1 MPGGGRAVKAT
12 MRRLVRADPDDRWA
26 ATFGRIAAYS
36 FLVALVTGILLLPFF
51 QPSMTPVVYHGSYRK
66 LDGLTMSRA
75 YRSTLN
81 ISFDVRGGL
90 LIRQVH
96 HWSADLFVAAVCLRL
111 IRVFFRGRFR
121 RPDWL
126 IWVGLLPLGMLAGWS
141 GTILP
146 GDMLSGGSLSLL
158 SGVTLSLPVVGT
170 HLATLIFGGS
180 FPGHVII
187 PRAYWVHI
195 VVLPVAVGVLL
206 LLSYRSGRP
215 RAVRVRRVDP
225 LLPFTAAALVALG
238 AAAQINP
245 VWLFGPYQPGSI
257 SAGAVPDW
265 YMGFL
270 DGALRVMPAWE
281 LSLGGNDLALDV
293 LIPAV
298 IVPGLFFTLV
308 AAYPLLD
315 GWIAGGRPPRGLLPP
330 KPADPANRTGVG
342 VAGITFY
349 GLLWAAAANDEIAYH
364 LQASLYTVTWVFRI
378 LVLAGPVLAFAL
390 TRTICHAAEARRRD
404 EATRGIE
411 TGRIVMTPEGGFTEI
426 REKVASRGTSDR
438 SVKPGRQSPVK
449 QELWR
454 VTAGIPVLQGGE
466 QSSLGAQRSGPEGP
480 RSAPGQRA
488 LDPAERHAI
497 LPPVQQEPVT
507 GTQNEIR
514 HGDGEVPAPVRDP
527 VRQVGRGDVLAAA
540 GALEQAV
547 TLAGIGMLAVD
558 EKPRVRRGAR
568 PDPDRHRDHGVRA
581 AGGAGQREY
590 GAAGQFGRRGGR
602 RRARAPQRRAQA
614 GDRVVTVH
622 YEQRQ
627 AGDDTEAR
635 HEDEDHHRPGAAS
648 KPRAAPRSL
657 GPRAERH

>member
-1 MPGGGRAVKAT
+1 MKV
-12 MRRLVRADPDDRWA
+12 MVRRLVRADPDDQWA
-26 ATFGRIAAYS
+26 AVFGRIAVYS

-75 YRSTLN
+75 YQSTLN

-111 IRVFFRGRFR
+111 VRVFFRGRFR
-121 RPDWL
+121 LPDWL
-126 IWVGLLPLGMLAGWS
+126 IWVGLLLAGMLAGLS
-141 GTILP
+141 GAILP
-146 GDMLSGGSLSLL
+146 DDMLSGGSLSVLT
-158 SGVTLSLPVVGT
+158 GVTLSLPVVGT

-195 VVLPVAVGVLL
+195 VVLPVALGALL
-206 LLSYRSGRP
+206 LLSYRIGRP
-215 RAVRVRRVDP
+215 RTVRVRRIDP
-225 LLPFTAAALVALG
+225 LLPFTGAVLVALG

-257 SAGAVPDW
+257 SAGSVPDW

-281 LSLGGNDLALDV
+281 LTLGGNDLALDV

-315 GWIAGGRPPRGLLPP
+315 GRIAGGRPARGLLPP

-364 LQASLYTVTWVFRI
+364 LQISLYTVTWVFRV
-378 LVLAGPVLAFAL
+378 LVVTGPVLAFGL
-390 TRTICHAAEARRRD
+390 TRMICHAADARRRD
-404 EATRGIE
+404 EATHGIE

-426 REKVASRGTSDR
+426 REKVGSR
-438 SVKPGRQSPVK
+438 
-449 QELWR
+449 
-454 VTAGIPVLQGGE
+454 
-466 QSSLGAQRSGPEGP
+466 
-480 RSAPGQRA
+480 
-488 LDPAERHAI
+488 
-497 LPPVQQEPVT
+497 
-507 GTQNEIR
+507 
-514 HGDGEVPAPVRDP
+514 
-527 VRQVGRGDVLAAA
+527 
-540 GALEQAV
+540 
-547 TLAGIGMLAVD
+547 
-558 EKPRVRRGAR
+558 
-568 PDPDRHRDHGVRA
+568 
-581 AGGAGQREY
+581 
-590 GAAGQFGRRGGR
+590 
-602 RRARAPQRRAQA
+602 
-614 GDRVVTVH
+614 
-622 YEQRQ
+622 
-627 AGDDTEAR
+627 
-635 HEDEDHHRPGAAS
+635 
-648 KPRAAPRSL
+648 
-657 GPRAERH
+657 